1 MHTIKRLFRQ
11 VKPYYGRIA
20 WSVVMMFIGT
30 ALVAVQPILIQ
41 QAIDRAFRGGEW
53 GLLAP
58 FALAILLATVIR
70 AGISYLERISMELV
84 AQRTI
89 YDLRNAVYQHLQSMS
104 FSFYDKAETGQL
116 MSRATADVEMLRR
129 FLSFGVLRLVSS
141 VLTFIVVFALLF
153 AMHWR
158 LTVVAMLTMPILVV
172 VVGKFATEVRPR
184 YRVIQQYLGEIT
196 SVLQEAIAGIRV
208 VRAYAQE
215 EREIERFRQKNWQ
228 YLDLNISTVR
238 LWAFYFPLMSLLG
251 GLGSTVILW
260 YGGILVV
267 RGDLTIG
274 QMVAFQTLLM
284 QLIMPIRMVGWLVNM
299 ATQAVAAGQRV
310 YEILDTA
317 PDVCEKPQAL
327 HLRGVKGHVR
337 LENVGFSYDGKTEV
351 LDGLNIDAPAGQTV
365 ALLGSTGSGKS
376 SVINLIPRFYDVT
389 SGRVTID
396 GIDIRDV
403 TLKSLRENIGI
414 VLQETF
420 LFSATI
426 RENIAYG
433 KAGAHEAE
441 IIAAAKA
448 ARIHDFIESL
458 PEGYET
464 MLGERGIGLSG
475 GQKQRVAI
483 ARALLMDPRILILDE
498 ATSSVDT
505 QTEHLIQQALSELM
519 QNRTTFVVAQ
529 RLSTVKQAQQI
540 IVLKEGKV
548 QQKGTHETL
557 LREEGVYRE
566 IYNLQFRPQEELG
579 SNSREGECE

>member
-1 MHTIKRLFRQ
+1 MDTIKRLFRQ

-41 QAIDRAFRGGEW
+41 QVIDRAFRGGEW

-58 FALAILLATVIR
+58 FALAILLTTVIR
-70 AGISYLERISMELV
+70 AGINYLERISMEWV

-141 VLTFIVVFALLF
+141 VLTFIVVFGLLF

-260 YGGILVV
+260 YGGTLVV
-267 RGDLTIG
+267 QGDLTIG

-317 PDVCEKPQAL
+317 PDVCEKPQAQRL
-327 HLRGVKGHVR
+327 WGVKGHVR

-505 QTEHLIQQALSELM
+505 ETEHLIQHALGELM
-519 QNRTTFVVAQ
+519 HNRTTFVVAQ

>member
-1 MHTIKRLFRQ
+1 
-11 VKPYYGRIA
+11 
-20 WSVVMMFIGT
+20 
-30 ALVAVQPILIQ
+30 
-41 QAIDRAFRGGEW
+41 
-53 GLLAP
+53 
-58 FALAILLATVIR
+58 
-70 AGISYLERISMELV
+70 
-84 AQRTI
+84 
-89 YDLRNAVYQHLQSMS
+89 
-104 FSFYDKAETGQL
+104 
-116 MSRATADVEMLRR
+116 
-129 FLSFGVLRLVSS
+129 
-141 VLTFIVVFALLF
+141 
-153 AMHWR
+153 
-158 LTVVAMLTMPILVV
+158 
-172 VVGKFATEVRPR
+172 
-184 YRVIQQYLGEIT
+184 
-196 SVLQEAIAGIRV
+196 
-208 VRAYAQE
+208 
-215 EREIERFRQKNWQ
+215 
-228 YLDLNISTVR
+228 
-238 LWAFYFPLMSLLG
+238 
-251 GLGSTVILW
+251 
-260 YGGILVV
+260 
-267 RGDLTIG
+267 
-274 QMVAFQTLLM
+274 
-284 QLIMPIRMVGWLVNM
+284 
-299 ATQAVAAGQRV
+299 
-310 YEILDTA
+310 
-317 PDVCEKPQAL
+317 
-327 HLRGVKGHVR
+327 
-337 LENVGFSYDGKTEV
+337 
-351 LDGLNIDAPAGQTV
+351 
-365 ALLGSTGSGKS
+365 
-376 SVINLIPRFYDVT
+376 LIPRFYDVT

-396 GIDIRDV
+396 GIDIREV
-403 TLKSLRENIGI
+403 TIKSLRENIGI

-441 IIAAAKA
+441 IIAAASA

-458 PEGYET
+458 PDGYET

>member
-1 MHTIKRLFRQ
+1 VGTMGRLFKQ

-20 WSVVMMFIGT
+20 WSVLMMFIGT
-30 ALVAVQPILIQ
+30 ALVAAQPMLIQ

-53 GLLAP
+53 GLLVP
-58 FALAILLATVIR
+58 FSLAILLATVLR
-70 AGISYLERISMELV
+70 AGINYLERISMEWV

-89 YDLRNAVYQHLQSMS
+89 YDLRNEVYRHLQSMS

-116 MSRATADVEMLRR
+116 MSRATADVETLRR
-129 FLSFGVLRLVSS
+129 FLSFGVLRLVGSS
-141 VLTFIVVFALLF
+141 LTFVVVFALLF
-153 AMHWR
+153 SMHWR
-158 LTVVAMLTMPILVV
+158 LTLVAMLTMPLLILIVWQ
-172 VVGKFATEVRPR
+172 FATKVRPR
-184 YRVIQQYLGEIT
+184 YLVIQQYLGEIT
-196 SVLQEAIAGIRV
+196 SVLQEVIAGVRV

-215 EREIERFRQKNWQ
+215 EREIERFRRKNWQ

-251 GLGSTVILW
+251 GLGSTLILW

-284 QLIMPIRMVGWLVNM
+284 QLIMPIRMIGWLVNM

-317 PDVCEKPQAL
+317 PDVREKPQAL
-327 HLRGVKGHVR
+327 ELACTKGHVR
-337 LENVGFSYDGKTEV
+337 FENVSFSYDGKTEV

-376 SVINLIPRFYDVT
+376 SVINLIPRFYDIT
-389 SGRVTID
+389 AGRITID

-403 TLKSLRENIGI
+403 TLKSLRANIGI

-426 RENIAYG
+426 KENIAYG
-433 KAGAHEAE
+433 KAGAQEAE
-441 IIAAAKA
+441 IIAAAQA
-448 ARIHDFIESL
+448 ARIHDFIVSL
-458 PEGYET
+458 PEGYDT
-464 MLGERGIGLSG
+464 LLGERGIGLSG

-483 ARALLMDPRILILDE
+483 ARALLMNPRILILDE

-505 QTEHLIQQALSELM
+505 ETEFLIQQALHELM

-529 RLSTVKQAQQI
+529 RLSTVKEAQQI
-540 IVLKEGKV
+540 IVLKDGKV
-548 QQKGTHETL
+548 QQKGTHDSL

-566 IYNLQFRPQEELG
+566 IYDLQFRPQEELG
-579 SNSREGECE
+579 ISSREGENK